1 MARSKPFQRTTV
13 WDSGQVYTYLYDVG
27 NVLREGRER
36 AYPENPSLRK
46 RRRRLSPFPLP
57 RRPRDV
63 YSTFNTA
70 RVSGKTYMP
79 GLRFHGDVSAGGAR
93 SGRDGALG
101 GVRGRYQQAVRHR
114 ESGEVSRLMDYVCQ
128 TLVVDACRHDA
139 GHTTVRPLG
148 RHYKLVT
155 SSRRL
160 FAARRIAA
168 SRTTEETWIYSRK
181 SPACIVRT
189 ISCARRG
196 LCARCALPLLSHGH
210 SRVHR

>member
-1 MARSKPFQRTTV
+1 
-13 WDSGQVYTYLYDVG
+13 
-27 NVLREGRER
+27 
-36 AYPENPSLRK
+36 
-46 RRRRLSPFPLP
+46 
-57 RRPRDV
+57 
-63 YSTFNTA
+63 
-70 RVSGKTYMP
+70 MP

-168 SRTTEETWIYSRK
+168 RPERRRKLGYIRVSRRR
-181 SPACIVRT
+181 IVRT